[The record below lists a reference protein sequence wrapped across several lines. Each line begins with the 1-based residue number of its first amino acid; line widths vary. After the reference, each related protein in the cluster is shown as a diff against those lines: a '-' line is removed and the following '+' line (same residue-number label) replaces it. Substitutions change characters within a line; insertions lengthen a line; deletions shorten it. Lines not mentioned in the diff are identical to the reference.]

1 MDAIQ
6 KGSSAADP
14 AGQRP
19 ENVMEVS
26 TECSDEQ
33 LMALLCEGN
42 TNALALLVERYQ
54 NDIFRFCIH
63 YLRDLEAARDAAQD
77 IFLKVFAAKD
87 KFDTSRSF
95 RPWLLRIAR
104 NLCFNL
110 LKRSQIVPMESLD
123 AMQEKEGGSRQYWKA
138 QTSAHPLEGIL
149 ASERRRVLLRIV
161 DTMPEDM
168 REVIVLKYFEQMSS
182 KEIADVL
189 EITEGA
195 ARTRIHR
202 AIAWLRTKNKLITD
216 LQ

>member
-1 MDAIQ
+1 
-6 KGSSAADP
+6 
-14 AGQRP
+14 
-19 ENVMEVS
+19 MEVS

-110 LKRSQIVPMESLD
+110 LKRAQIVPMESLD
-123 AMQEKEGGSRQYWKA
+123 AMQ
-138 QTSAHPLEGIL
+138 
-149 ASERRRVLLRIV
+149 
-161 DTMPEDM
+161 
-168 REVIVLKYFEQMSS
+168 
-182 KEIADVL
+182 
-189 EITEGA
+189 
-195 ARTRIHR
+195 
-202 AIAWLRTKNKLITD
+202 
-216 LQ
+216 